1 MKHATT
7 KNRTTESHNKV
18 ATFSPLTK
26 SMFILPSVRIYCIL
40 TRRQKRNLMLHRT
53 AVNTTSNNQ
62 GVNEELRYVMDESI
76 KEGYQRTRLSF
87 KCSICS
93 KQYKE
98 KKNVD
103 CNAN

>member
-1 MKHATT
+1 
-7 KNRTTESHNKV
+7 
-18 ATFSPLTK
+18 
-26 SMFILPSVRIYCIL
+26 
-40 TRRQKRNLMLHRT
+40 
-53 AVNTTSNNQ
+53 VNTTSNNQ